1 MFSHESCVHNKFN
14 KEGRDLKGRCLSTR
28 RKRCLSGLRPTT
40 TTTIS
45 GYNLMKQNNPML
57 EKLQEILPAIRAN
70 ASKAEELRQVPQEN
84 IDMLHGIG
92 LNRAFLPKAYGGL
105 EISLPEFTD
114 CIAALAGACCSTAWA
129 YSLLC
134 THNHQMAMF
143 NKEAQEE
150 FWGENPDA
158 VASSSIAPFGK
169 YEETEGGIIFTGDM
183 KWSSGVDHAD
193 WIIVGLNRIVNDE
206 KVYSFAVIPRSQFSI
221 IDDWYSVGMQGSGT
235 KTARIE
241 GVFVPE
247 HRIQAAGDMMEGR
260 HAGRELYPDSKIFHT
275 PYRPYFASG
284 FASMS
289 LGVAERMIEVYKDLT
304 KNRVRAYTGAKVDGS
319 VPPMLRIAESYQQVC
334 AARAFMEKT
343 WNEHKEYGERH
354 EYPDRYTL
362 AHWRTNQAY
371 AVKMCVEAV
380 NRLWAVMG
388 ASNWYEDREAQR
400 LWRESNMTAA
410 HAYTDYDV
418 CAQIIGRELLG
429 LEPDP
434 SLL

>member
-1 MFSHESCVHNKFN
+1 MN
-14 KEGRDLKGRCLSTR
+14 T
-28 RKRCLSGLRPTT
+28 P
-40 TTTIS
+40 
-45 GYNLMKQNNPML
+45 NPML
-57 EKLQEILPAIRAN
+57 DKLKEILPAIRAN
-70 ASKAEELRQVPQEN
+70 ANKAEELRQVPKEN
-84 IDMLHGIG
+84 IEMLHGIG
-92 LNRAFLPKAYGGL
+92 LNRVFLPKAYGGL

-143 NKEAQEE
+143 NKQAQDE

-158 VASSSIAPFGK
+158 VASSSIAPFGQ
-169 YEETEGGIIFTGDM
+169 YEEAEGGIIFTGDM

-193 WIIVGLNRIVNDE
+193 WIIVGLNRIVNDQ
-206 KVYSFAVIPRSQFSI
+206 KVYSFAVIPRSEFTI
-221 IDDWYSVGMQGSGT
+221 IDDWYSVAMQGSGT
-235 KTARIE
+235 KTAHIDR
-241 GVFVPE
+241 VFVPE

-260 HAGRELYPDSKIFHT
+260 HAGRSLYPDSKIFHT

-304 KNRVRAYTGAKVDGS
+304 KSRVRAYTGAKVEGS

-334 AARAFMEKT
+334 AARAYLEKT

-388 ASNWYEDREAQR
+388 ASNWYQDREAQR

-429 LEPDP
+429 MEPDP
-434 SLL
+434 TLL

>member
-1 MFSHESCVHNKFN
+1 MTMH
-14 KEGRDLKGRCLSTR
+14 
-28 RKRCLSGLRPTT
+28 
-40 TTTIS
+40 
-45 GYNLMKQNNPML
+45 NPML
-57 EKLQEILPAIRAN
+57 EKLKEILPAIRAN

-105 EISLPEFTD
+105 EMSLPEFTD

-143 NKEAQEE
+143 SKEAQEE
-150 FWGENPDA
+150 FWGENPDT

-169 YEETEGGIIFTGDM
+169 HEEVEGGIIFTGDM
-183 KWSSGVDHAD
+183 KWSSGVDHAQ
-193 WIIVGLNRIVNDE
+193 WIIVGFNRFNDAGE
-206 KVYSFAVIPRSQFSI
+206 KIYSFAVIPKKEFTI
-221 IDDWYSVGMQGSGT
+221 IDDWYSAGMQGSGT

-260 HAGRELYPDSKIFHT
+260 HVGRSLYPDSKIYHT
-275 PYRPYFASG
+275 PYRPYFACG
-284 FASMS
+284 FAAMS
-289 LGVAERMIEVYKDLT
+289 LGVAERMIDVYKEMT
-304 KNRVRAYTGAKVDGS
+304 KNRVRAYTGAQVKES
-319 VPPMLRIAESYQQVC
+319 IPPILRIAESYQQVC
-334 AARAFMEKT
+334 AARAYLEKT

-371 AVKMCVEAV
+371 AIKMCVEAV

-388 ASNWYEDREAQR
+388 ASNWLADREGQR

-418 CAQIIGRELLG
+418 CAQIIGREILG

>member
-1 MFSHESCVHNKFN
+1 
-14 KEGRDLKGRCLSTR
+14 
-28 RKRCLSGLRPTT
+28 
-40 TTTIS
+40 
-45 GYNLMKQNNPML
+45 MKQNNPML

-70 ASKAEELRQVPQEN
+70 ATKTEELRQVPQEN

-105 EISLPEFTD
+105 EISLPEFTN

-143 NKEAQEE
+143 SKEAQDE

-158 VASSSIAPFGK
+158 VASSSIAPFGQ

-193 WIIVGLNRIVNDE
+193 WIIVGLNRMVNDE
-206 KVYSFAVIPRSQFSI
+206 KVYSFAVIPRSQFTI
-221 IDDWYSVGMQGSGT
+221 IDDWYSVAMQGSGT
-235 KTARIE
+235 KTAHIE
-241 GVFVPE
+241 RVFVPE
-247 HRIQAAGDMMEGR
+247 HRIQAASDMMEGR
-260 HAGRELYPDSKIFHT
+260 HKGRELYPDSKIFHT

-284 FASMS
+284 FAAMS

-334 AARAFMEKT
+334 AARAFLEKT

-371 AVKMCVEAV
+371 AIKMCVEAV
-380 NRLWAVMG
+380 NRLWSVMG
-388 ASNWYEDREAQR
+388 ASNWYTDREGQR

-434 SLL
+434 TLL

>member
-1 MFSHESCVHNKFN
+1 
-14 KEGRDLKGRCLSTR
+14 
-28 RKRCLSGLRPTT
+28 
-40 TTTIS
+40 
-45 GYNLMKQNNPML
+45 MKQENPML
-57 EKLQEILPAIRAN
+57 EKLKEILPAIRAN
-70 ASKAEELRQVPQEN
+70 ANKAIELRRVPDEN
-84 IDMLHGIG
+84 IEMLHGIG

-134 THNHQMAMF
+134 THNHQMAMY
-143 NKEAQEE
+143 NKQAQEE
-150 FWGENPDA
+150 FWGDNPDA

-169 YEETEGGIIFTGDM
+169 HEETEGGIIFTGDM

-193 WIIVGLNRIVNDE
+193 WIIVGFLRPNESGE
-206 KVYSFAVIPRSQFSI
+206 KVYSFAVIPRSEFTI

-247 HRIQAAGDMMEGR
+247 HRIQAAADMMEGR
-260 HAGRELYPDSKIFHT
+260 HAGRDLYPDSKIYHT
-275 PYRPYFASG
+275 PYRPYFACG
-284 FASMS
+284 FAAMS
-289 LGVAERMIEVYKDLT
+289 LGVAERMLEVYKELT
-304 KNRVRAYTGAKVDGS
+304 QNRVRAYTGAQVRES
-319 VPPMLRIAESYQQVC
+319 IPPILRIAESYQQVA
-334 AARAFMEKT
+334 AARAYLEKT
-343 WNEHKEYGERH
+343 WEEHKEYGERH
-354 EYPDRYTL
+354 EYPTRYVL

-371 AVKMCVEAV
+371 AIKMCVEAV

-388 ASNWYEDREAQR
+388 ASNWYEDRESQR
-400 LWRESNMTAA
+400 LWHESNMTAA

-418 CAQIIGRELLG
+418 CAQILGRELLG

>member
-1 MFSHESCVHNKFN
+1 MQ
-14 KEGRDLKGRCLSTR
+14 T
-28 RKRCLSGLRPTT
+28 
-40 TTTIS
+40 
-45 GYNLMKQNNPML
+45 QNPML
-57 EKLQEILPAIRAN
+57 DKLKEILPAIRAN
-70 ASKAEELRQVPQEN
+70 ASKAETLRQIPKEN
-84 IDMLHGIG
+84 VEMLHSIG

-143 NKEAQEE
+143 GKEAQEE
-150 FWGENPDA
+150 FWGKNPDA
-158 VASSSIAPFGK
+158 VASSSIAPFGQ

-193 WIIVGLNRIVNDE
+193 WIIVGLNRIVNGE
-206 KVYSFAVIPRSQFSI
+206 KVYSFAVIPRSEFSI
-221 IDDWYSVGMQGSGT
+221 IDDWYSVAMQGSGT
-235 KTARIE
+235 KTAHIE

-260 HAGRELYPDSKIFHT
+260 HKGRELYPDSKIFHT

-284 FASMS
+284 FAAMS

-334 AARAFMEKT
+334 AARAFLEKT
-343 WNEHKEYGERH
+343 WNEHKEYGENH
-354 EYPDRYTL
+354 QYPDRYTL

-371 AVKMCVEAV
+371 AIKMCVEAV

-388 ASNWYEDREAQR
+388 ASNWYTDREGQR

-434 SLL
+434 TLL

>member
-1 MFSHESCVHNKFN
+1 
-14 KEGRDLKGRCLSTR
+14 
-28 RKRCLSGLRPTT
+28 
-40 TTTIS
+40 
-45 GYNLMKQNNPML
+45 MKQPNPML
-57 EKLQEILPAIRAN
+57 DKLNEILPAIRAN
-70 ASKAEELRQVPQEN
+70 ANKAIELRRVPDEN
-84 IDMLHGIG
+84 IKMLKEIG

-134 THNHQMAMF
+134 THNHQMAMY
-143 NKEAQEE
+143 NKQAQEE
-150 FWGENPDA
+150 FWGDNPDA

-169 YEETEGGIIFTGDM
+169 HEETEGGIIFTGDM

-193 WIIVGLNRIVNDE
+193 WIIVGFLRPNEAGE
-206 KVYSFAVIPRSQFSI
+206 KIYSFAVIPRSEFTI

-247 HRIQAAGDMMEGR
+247 HRIQAALDMMEGR
-260 HAGRELYPDSKIFHT
+260 HAGRDLYPDSKIYHT
-275 PYRPYFASG
+275 PYRPYFACG
-284 FASMS
+284 FAAMS
-289 LGVAERMIEVYKDLT
+289 LGVAERMLEVYKELT
-304 KNRVRAYTGAKVDGS
+304 QNRVRAYTGAAVRES
-319 VPPMLRIAESYQQVC
+319 IPPVLRMAESYQQVA
-334 AARAFMEKT
+334 AARAYLEKT
-343 WNEHKEYGERH
+343 WQEHKEYGERH
-354 EYPDRYTL
+354 EYPTRYVL

-371 AVKMCVEAV
+371 AIKMCVEAV

-388 ASNWYEDREAQR
+388 ASNWYSDRESQR
-400 LWRESNMTAA
+400 LWHESNMTAA

-418 CAQIIGRELLG
+418 CAQILGRELLG
-429 LEPDP
+429 MEPDP

>member
-1 MFSHESCVHNKFN
+1 MNK
-14 KEGRDLKGRCLSTR
+14 
-28 RKRCLSGLRPTT
+28 
-40 TTTIS
+40 
-45 GYNLMKQNNPML
+45 NNPML
-57 EKLQEILPAIRAN
+57 EKLQELLPAIRAN

-84 IDMLHGIG
+84 IDMLNSIQ

-143 NKEAQEE
+143 SKQAQDE
-150 FWGENPDA
+150 FWGQNPDA

-169 YEETEGGIIFTGDM
+169 HEETEGGIIFTGDM

-193 WIIVGLNRIVNDE
+193 WIIVGFLRDNAAGE
-206 KVYSFAVIPRSQFSI
+206 KVYSFAVIPRSDFSI
-221 IDDWYSVGMQGSGT
+221 IDDWFSIGMQGSGT
-235 KTARIE
+235 KTASIK

-260 HAGRELYPDSKIFHT
+260 HAGRPLYPDSKIFHT

-304 KNRVRAYTGAKVDGS
+304 KNRVRAYTGAKVNAS
-319 VPPMLRIAESYQQVC
+319 IPPLLRIAESYQQVA
-334 AARAFMEKT
+334 AARAYMEKT
-343 WNEHKEYGERH
+343 WNEHKEYGERQ

-371 AVKMCVEAV
+371 AVKMCVQAV
-380 NRLWAVMG
+380 NRLWEVMG

-418 CAQIIGRELLG
+418 CAQILGRELLG